1 MPTHLSFAFAT
12 QFRTTSQSQGCV
24 QIESPIFKISKPIFH
39 LTQNKLPSM
48 VHPYFDTIVTFV
60 HPSPMTTEP
69 TIRRFLYV
77 LCPHSN
83 FSNANLI
90 PRNLENDV
98 SHLTMIL
105 KLLQLNFRFNNLLK
119 GIKCILYFNWWRL
132 LISAMWTPPPP
143 PLRKS
148 LVKNYNQAS
157 YSIIL
162 SQNIKVLTQSLK
174 YNFQNIY

>member
-1 MPTHLSFAFAT
+1 VCGIFFKSLNALQHCAPSFLPSSYNKEKDFDQSTTRIVQSREEEELPLHQMPTHLSFAFAT

-24 QIESPIFKISKPIFH
+24 QIESPIFKISKPISH
-39 LTQNKLPSM
+39 LTQKKLPSM

-119 GIKCILYFNWWRL
+119 GIKCILYFNW
-132 LISAMWTPPPP
+132 
-143 PLRKS
+143 
-148 LVKNYNQAS
+148 
-157 YSIIL
+157 
-162 SQNIKVLTQSLK
+162 
-174 YNFQNIY
+174 